1 VPAKVE
7 HAQADRSHPEGKA
20 EHGSRTG
27 LDGRRGKG
35 RPSGRAGPDKIG
47 FNYGPVL
54 AVGVNARSLVEG
66 VLQLLDEVAHLIGGA
81 KGAPG
86 RAVAYQHYAGAA
98 HGGDLGADLA

>member
-7 HAQADRSHPEGKA
+7 HPQADRSHPEGKA

-35 RPSGRAGPDKIG
+35 GPSGRAGPDKIG

-54 AVGVNARSLVEG
+54 AVGVDARSLAEG
-66 VLQLLDEVAHLIGGA
+66 VLQLLDELAHLVGGA
-81 KGAPG
+81 Q
-86 RAVAYQHYAGAA
+86 RASERVVAYQHYAGAA